1 MGSKVVPSSFH
12 QNNGLIFQFILVH
25 FCYAM
30 TEIISLETM
39 LKRNSKGLEERVI
52 ESFEKLLG
60 APFQNGLYP
69 WNSDVGLFFKIKNFC
84 SALAA
89 KSYEKDKEALNLEK
103 AADYVWKLSRE
114 IQESTLSVK
123 SLAKILKLSSAMRR
137 LARQIVQTIPQ
148 FRDDENVLYYL
159 IKNQHQLDDLFGSH
173 FVVTLLDFL
182 FPGGQEETEQFL
194 LNRYSQRGFT
204 QLIPEISQSLENIYS
219 KHLIK

>member
-12 QNNGLIFQFILVH
+12 QNNGLIFQFILDH
-25 FCYAM
+25 FCSAM
-30 TEIISLETM
+30 SEVIALETL
-39 LKRNSKGLEERVI
+39 LKRNNKGLEQRVV

-69 WNSDVGLFFKIKNFC
+69 WNSDIGLFFKIKNFC

-103 AADYVWKLSRE
+103 AAENVWKISRD
-114 IQESTLSVK
+114 IQESTLSVR
-123 SLAKILKLSSAMRR
+123 SLSKILKLSAAMRR

-159 IKNQHQLDDLFGSH
+159 IKNQAKLDDLFGNH

-182 FPGGQEETEQFL
+182 FPGGQDETAQFL

-204 QLIPEISQSLENIYS
+204 QLVTEITTELENIYS
-219 KHLIK
+219 QHLIK